1 MPSTNGHG
9 PKRAILYTRVSTDEQ
24 ARSGYSL
31 AQQLEALREY
41 TAREGYEVLEEVQD
55 PGQSGASLERPGMDR
70 VRDLV
75 AGGSVSVVL
84 AQDRDRFAREP
95 AYHYL
100 LRREFEEHS
109 CKIRALN
116 DRGDDSPEG
125 DLTDGILDQL
135 AKYER
140 AKMTERSRRG
150 KLRKARE
157 GKVIAG
163 RMAHHG
169 AARYG
174 FTFND
179 ARDALVVDE
188 EKMAVVRRIFRMVG
202 VEGQTIFAAKRIL
215 DAAGVPTAT
224 GKPRWSSSMI
234 RNIISND
241 LYRPYSFEE
250 VEPLVSQEVAARL
263 DPQQSYGLWRWG
275 ISRLVRSQVSEIG
288 PDGKRVYRK
297 RQVRIARP
305 KEEWVHVPVPDSGV
319 PREWVDA
326 AREAIRD
333 NRKSSNAG
341 RRFWELSGGILRCGE
356 CGWTMQPHN
365 VLSKSNNRLF
375 YYCCKAKYKKG
386 AHFCMASR
394 THRAESLEALVWSE
408 VCDYLQKPEILRA
421 DLDRMIEMKKSGA
434 RGEPER
440 EMRLWAERLA
450 EADAKRVRFQHAY
463 AEGIIGLDDLKAR
476 FAELGDIRTTAER
489 EIAGLEGDLEHI
501 RSLEQDR
508 DAVLANLEA
517 IAPET
522 LNCLDAEER
531 HRFYKMLR
539 LRVRLWP
546 DRSLEITGAFP
557 EPLTVVPEVCTLNGS
572 RS

>member
-1 MPSTNGHG
+1 MPNTNGHG
-9 PKRAILYTRVSTDEQ
+9 PKSAILYARVSTDEQ
-24 ARSGYSL
+24 AKSGYSL
-31 AQQLEALREY
+31 AQQLEALSEY
-41 TAREGYEVLEEVQD
+41 ADREGYEVLEEVSD

-75 AGGSVSVVL
+75 AAGGVSVVL

-100 LRREFEEHS
+100 LKREFAEHGT
-109 CKIRALN
+109 KIRALN

-179 ARDALVVDE
+179 VRDALAVDE

-202 VEGQTIFAAKRIL
+202 VEGQTIFAAKRML

-224 GKPRWSSSMI
+224 GKPRWSASMI
-234 RNIISND
+234 RDIISND
-241 LYRPYSFEE
+241 AYRPHSFEE
-250 VEPLVSQEVAARL
+250 IVPLVSPEVATRL

-275 ISRLVRSQVSEIG
+275 TNRHIRSQVSEIG

-297 RQVRIARP
+297 RYKRIARP
-305 KEEWVHVPVPDSGV
+305 QEEWVHVPVPDAGV

-326 AREAIRD
+326 AREAIKD
-333 NRKSSNAG
+333 NRKCFNAG

-356 CGWTMQPHN
+356 CGWTMQAHN
-365 VLSKSNNRLF
+365 VLSTSNKRLF

-386 AHFCMASR
+386 VDYCLASR
-394 THRAESLEALVWSE
+394 THPAEKLEALVWGE
-408 VCDYLQKPEILRA
+408 VRGYLEEPERLRA
-421 DLDRMIEMKKSGA
+421 DLDRKIELERSGA

-440 EMRLWAERLA
+440 EMKLWAEKLQ

-463 AEGIIGLDDLKAR
+463 AEGIIGLEDLKAR
-476 FAELGDIRTTAER
+476 LAELDDARATAER
-489 EIAGLEGDLEHI
+489 EIAALEGRMESVRALE
-501 RSLEQDR
+501 EDR
-508 DAVLANLEA
+508 DAVLADLEA
-517 IAPET
+517 MAPKV
-522 LNCLDAEER
+522 LDCLEPEER
-531 HRFYKMLR
+531 HCFYKMLR
-539 LRVRLWP
+539 LRVRIWP

-557 EPLTVVPEVCTLNGS
+557 EPLKVGAEVCTTNGS

>member
-1 MPSTNGHG
+1 MRSTSGDDH
-9 PKRAILYTRVSTDEQ
+9 PKKTVILYARVSTEEQ
-24 ARSGYSL
+24 ACSGYSL
-31 AQQLEALREY
+31 AQQLEALRQY
-41 TAREGYEVLEEVQD
+41 ADREGYEILAEVAD
-55 PGQSGASLERPGMDR
+55 PGQSGVSLERPGMDR

-75 AGGSVSVVL
+75 AVGGVTVVL

-100 LRREFEEHS
+100 LRREFEEHG

-140 AKMTERSRRG
+140 AKM
-150 KLRKARE
+150 
-157 GKVIAG
+157 IAG

-169 AARYG
+169 SARYG

-179 ARDALVVDE
+179 VRDALVVDE

-202 VEGQTIFAAKRIL
+202 VEGQTIFAAKRML

-234 RNIISND
+234 RDIISND
-241 LYRPYSFEE
+241 VYRPHSFEE

-333 NRKSSNAG
+333 NRKCFNAG

-356 CGWTMQPHN
+356 CGWTMQAHN
-365 VLSKSNNRLF
+365 VLSTSNKRLF

-386 AHFCMASR
+386 VDYCLASR
-394 THRAESLEALVWSE
+394 THRAEKLEARVWGE
-408 VCDYLQKPEILRA
+408 VRIYLQEPERLRA
-421 DLDRMIEMKKSGA
+421 DLDRKIELEKNGA

-440 EMRLWAERLA
+440 EMKLWAEKLA
-450 EADAKRVRFQHAY
+450 EADAKRIRFQHAY

-476 FAELGDIRTTAER
+476 LAELDDARTSAEQ
-489 EIAGLEGDLEHI
+489 EIAALEGRLEHI
-501 RSLEQDR
+501 RSLEEDR
-508 DAVLANLEA
+508 DAVLADLEVM
-517 IAPET
+517 APKV
-522 LNCLDAEER
+522 LDSLDPEER

-557 EPLTVVPEVCTLNGS
+557 EPLKVGAEVCTTNGS
-572 RS
+572 RLMILHLIVCRA